1 MTNTIYHGPEE
12 HGIAELVAETLL
24 IRTVEDALQLFMDL
38 AYQGA
43 DKIILHEHQLTPGFF
58 KLSTRLAGD
67 ILQKC
72 SNYKIRLAIIGSFG
86 QYQSQS
92 LEDFIRESNRGRTV
106 CFVPTVEEALE
117 WFRR

>member
-1 MTNTIYHGPEE
+1 MKTIYHGPAE
-12 HGIAELVAETLL
+12 HSIAELVSDTLL
-24 IRTVEDALQLFMDL
+24 IHTEDDALQLFMDL

-58 KLSTRLAGD
+58 KLSTRLAGG

-72 SNYKIRLAIIGSFG
+72 SNYKIRLAIIGAFD

-92 LEDFIRESNRGRTV
+92 LADFIRESNRGRTV
-106 CFVPTVEEALE
+106 CFMSTIEEALE
-117 WFRR
+117 WLRR